1 VCLIN
6 RQLIIFG
13 SLKMDNKEIASINM
27 LNFEQV
33 LNNLPTAIIVINK
46 NNEIIFLNYASE
58 ILFGESKKTLL
69 NYNLEKILPI
79 DNQIFSLIEQVKKQ
93 KYNAIQYDISINDFN
108 KKNLLVDIEAGLN
121 NINEIILS
129 FHKRSIAEQIDRSVV
144 QKNMHSVSGLSAL
157 MAHEIKNPLSGIKGA
172 AQLLNDV
179 VDSSDKDLT
188 TMIIEEVD
196 RIGELVGR
204 VSSISENNIIKKTP
218 LNIHDVIHRVINIA
232 KTSFAKN
239 CVIKEIFDPSLP
251 EVYGDM
257 NSLIQVFLNLVKN
270 AAESDKD
277 GNIIIKTGYRH
288 GFNIKVSGSNN
299 KLKLP
304 IYINIIDNGPG
315 IPDSIK
321 SHLFEPFVSSK
332 YGGSGLGLSI
342 VSSIIEEHGG
352 IIEVNSIDQTIFT
365 VLLPSSEGNNNG

>member
-1 VCLIN
+1 
-6 RQLIIFG
+6 
-13 SLKMDNKEIASINM
+13 MDNKEIASINM

-108 KKNLLVDIEAGLN
+108 KKNLLVDIEASLN

-204 VSSISENNIIKKTP
+204 VSSISDNNIIKKTP
-218 LNIHDVIHRVINIA
+218 LNIHDVIHRVIKIA

-239 CVIKEIFDPSLP
+239 CEIKEIFDPSLP

-365 VLLPSSEGNNNG
+365 VLLPSYVGNNNG

>member
-1 VCLIN
+1 
-6 RQLIIFG
+6 
-13 SLKMDNKEIASINM
+13 MDNKVIASLNK
-27 LNFEQV
+27 LNFEQI
-33 LNNLPTAIIVINK
+33 LNNLPTAIIVINETD
-46 NNEIIFLNYASE
+46 EIIFLNYASE

-69 NYNLEKILPI
+69 NYNLKKILPI

-108 KKNLLVDIEAGLN
+108 KKNLLVDVEAGLN

-204 VSSISENNIIKKTP
+204 VSSISENNIIKKIP

-239 CVIKEIFDPSLP
+239 CEIKEIFDPSLP

-277 GNIIIKTGYRH
+277 GVIIIKTGYRH

-352 IIEVNSIDQTIFT
+352 IIEVNSLDQTIFT
-365 VLLPSSEGNNNG
+365 VLLPSFEGNNNE

>member
-1 VCLIN
+1 MNNNELT
-6 RQLIIFG
+6 L
-13 SLKMDNKEIASINM
+13 SNK

-33 LNNLPTAIIVINK
+33 LNNLPTAIIVINE
-46 NNEIIFLNYASE
+46 NDDIIFLNYASE
-58 ILFGESKKTLL
+58 ILFSESKKTLL
-69 NYNLEKILPI
+69 KCNLKKILPT
-79 DNQIFSLIEQVKKQ
+79 DNQIFSLIQQVKKQ
-93 KYNAIQYDISINDFN
+93 KYNTIQYDISINDFN

-121 NINEIILS
+121 NSNEIILS

-144 QKNMHSVSGLSAL
+144 QKNMHSVTGLSAL

-188 TMIIEEVD
+188 KMIIEEVD

-218 LNIHDVIHRVINIA
+218 LNIHDVIQRVINIA

-239 CVIKEIFDPSLP
+239 CEIKEVFDPSLP

-288 GFNIKVSGSNN
+288 GFNIKVSGNNN

-352 IIEVNSIDQTIFT
+352 IIEVNSIGQTIFT
-365 VLLPSSEGNNNG
+365 VLLPSFEGNSNG

>member
-1 VCLIN
+1 MNNNELT
-6 RQLIIFG
+6 L
-13 SLKMDNKEIASINM
+13 SNK

-33 LNNLPTAIIVINK
+33 LNNLPTAIIVINE
-46 NNEIIFLNYASE
+46 NDDIIFLNYASE

-69 NYNLEKILPI
+69 KCNLKKILPT
-79 DNQIFSLIEQVKKQ
+79 DNQIFSLIQQVKKQ

-121 NINEIILS
+121 NSNEIMLS

-144 QKNMHSVSGLSAL
+144 QKNMHSVTGLSAL

-188 TMIIEEVD
+188 KMIIEEVD

-218 LNIHDVIHRVINIA
+218 LNIHDVIQRVINIA

-239 CVIKEIFDPSLP
+239 CEIKEVFDPSLP

-277 GNIIIKTGYRH
+277 GNIIIQTGYRH

-352 IIEVNSIDQTIFT
+352 IIEVNSIGQTIFT
-365 VLLPSSEGNNNG
+365 VLLPSFEGNSNG

>member
-1 VCLIN
+1 
-6 RQLIIFG
+6 
-13 SLKMDNKEIASINM
+13 MDNKVIALSNK

-33 LNNLPTAIIVINK
+33 LNNLPTAIIVIN
-46 NNEIIFLNYASE
+46 EDDDIVFLNYASE

-69 NYNLEKILPI
+69 NYNLKKILPI

-108 KKNLLVDIEAGLN
+108 KKNLLVDIEAGIN

-129 FHKRSIAEQIDRSVV
+129 FHKRSIAEQIDRNVV
-144 QKNMHSVSGLSAL
+144 QKNMHSVTGLSAL

-188 TMIIEEVD
+188 IMIVEEVD

-204 VSSISENNIIKKTP
+204 VSSISDNNIIKKIP
-218 LNIHDVIHRVINIA
+218 LNIHDVIQRVINIA

-239 CVIKEIFDPSLP
+239 CEIKEIFDPSLP
-251 EVYGDM
+251 EIYGDM

-304 IYINIIDNGPG
+304 IYINVIDNGPG

-321 SHLFEPFVSSK
+321 NHLFEPFVSSK

-352 IIEVNSIDQTIFT
+352 IIEVNSLDQTIFT
-365 VLLPSSEGNNNG
+365 VLLPSFEGNNNG

>member
-1 VCLIN
+1 MNNNEITL
-6 RQLIIFG
+6 
-13 SLKMDNKEIASINM
+13 SNK

-33 LNNLPTAIIVINK
+33 LNNLPTAIIVINE
-46 NNEIIFLNYASE
+46 NDDIIFLNYASE
-58 ILFGESKKTLL
+58 ILFSESKKTLL
-69 NYNLEKILPI
+69 KCNLKKILPT
-79 DNQIFSLIEQVKKQ
+79 DNQIFSLIQQVKKQ
-93 KYNAIQYDISINDFN
+93 KYNTIQYDISINDFN

-121 NINEIILS
+121 NSNEIILS

-144 QKNMHSVSGLSAL
+144 QKNMHSVTGLSAL

-218 LNIHDVIHRVINIA
+218 LNIHDVIQRVINIA

-239 CVIKEIFDPSLP
+239 CEIKEVFDPSLP

-304 IYINIIDNGPG
+304 IYINVIDNGPG

-352 IIEVNSIDQTIFT
+352 IIEVNSIGQTIFT
-365 VLLPSSEGNNNG
+365 VLLPSFEGNSNG